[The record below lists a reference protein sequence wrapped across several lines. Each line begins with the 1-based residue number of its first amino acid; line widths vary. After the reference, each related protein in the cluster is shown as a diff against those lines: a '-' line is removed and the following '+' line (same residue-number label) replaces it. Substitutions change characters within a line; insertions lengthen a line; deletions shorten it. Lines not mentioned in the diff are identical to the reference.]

1 MATDASMTKL
11 EAVNRVL
18 RAAREHPVSSITS
31 PTENDSLMAVTILDE
46 VNKRVQMNGL
56 HCNQT
61 QTSFIPDSGNSDKV
75 VLPDNT
81 LQVRGWNEHQDRNFF
96 HRCVD
101 GVVLLFDATPDP
113 LAAATTAFDEDD
125 EVFIRITQML
135 EFEDLPQPIQFWIA
149 DEAAQEYQMAV
160 MGSSTMDK
168 HLRERA
174 FLSKVEGRK
183 YDMRSRP
190 ANLITHG
197 RSQGPRSGI
206 YYVQRSWPF
215 NDSRRQG

>member
-11 EAVNRVL
+11 EAVNRIL
-18 RAAREHPVSSITS
+18 RAAREHPVSSIVS

-56 HCNQT
+56 HVNQT
-61 QTSFIPDSGNSDKV
+61 QTSFIPDVADLNKV

-81 LQVRGWNEHQDRNFF
+81 LQVRGWNEHQERNFF

-101 GVVLLFDATPDP
+101 GVVLLFDASPEP
-113 LAAATTAFDEDD
+113 LAAATTNFDDD
-125 EVFIRITQML
+125 SEVFVRITQLL
-135 EFEDLPQPIQFWIA
+135 EFVDLPQPIQFWIV
-149 DEAAQEYQMAV
+149 DEAAVEYQMAV
-160 MGSSTMDK
+160 MGSSTMHR
-168 HLRERA
+168 HLQETA
-174 FLSKVEGRK
+174 FRSRVEGKK

-197 RSQGPRSGI
+197 RSQGPRAGI
-206 YYVQRSWPF
+206 AYVPRSWPF